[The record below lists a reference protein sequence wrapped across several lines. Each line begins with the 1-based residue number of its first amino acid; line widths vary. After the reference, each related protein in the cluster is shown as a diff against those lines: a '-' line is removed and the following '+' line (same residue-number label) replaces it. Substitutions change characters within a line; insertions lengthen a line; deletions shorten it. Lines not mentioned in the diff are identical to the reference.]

1 MKLTK
6 FEHSCLI
13 LEVADERLIIDPGVF
28 TMPLGE
34 FGEVVAVVVTHEHG
48 DHWTPEQL
56 ERIIE
61 RNPDVVIY
69 GPAGVVAAAGEIAV
83 TAVADGD
90 VIEAGAFTLKFF
102 GEKHAVIH
110 DSIPVIDNV
119 GVLVNDELY
128 YGGDALVVPPVPVK
142 TLAAPVGAP
151 WLKIGEA
158 MDYVVAVN
166 PKRAFPVHE
175 MVLSVAGKGMG
186 NDRLSW
192 ATHQGGGEYFVL
204 EPGETLD
211 L

>member
-6 FEHSCLI
+6 FEHACLI

-28 TMPLGE
+28 TMPLGD
-34 FGEVVAVVVTHEHG
+34 FGEVVAIVVTHEHG
-48 DHWTPEQL
+48 DHWTTEQL

-69 GPAGVVAAAGEIAV
+69 GPAGVAAAAGELPV
-83 TAVADGD
+83 TVVKDGD
-90 VIEAGAFTLKFF
+90 EIEVGAFTLKFF

-110 DSIPVIDNV
+110 ESIPVIDNV
-119 GVLVNDELY
+119 GVLVNDELF
-128 YGGDALVVPPVPVK
+128 YGGDALVVPPVEVA

-151 WLKIGEA
+151 WLKIGDA
-158 MDYVVAVN
+158 MDYVVAVK

-186 NDRLSW
+186 NDRLTW
-192 ATHQGGGEYFVL
+192 AVEQGGGSYFVL
-204 EPGETLD
+204 EPGESLD

>member
-6 FEHSCLI
+6 FEHACLI
-13 LEVADERLIIDPGVF
+13 LEVANERLIIDPGVF
-28 TMPLGE
+28 TMPLGDL
-34 FGEVVAVVVTHEHG
+34 GEVVAVVVTHEHG

-56 ERIIE
+56 QRIIE

-69 GPAGVVAAAGEIAV
+69 GPAGVAAAAGEIAV
-83 TAVADGD
+83 TAVKDGD
-90 VIEAGAFTLKFF
+90 VIEVGAFTLKFF

-110 DSIPVIDNV
+110 ESIPVIDNV
-119 GVLVNDELY
+119 GVLVNDELF
-128 YGGDALVVPPVPVK
+128 YGGDALVVPPVSVS

-151 WLKIGEA
+151 WLKIGDA

-175 MVLSVAGKGMG
+175 MVLSTAGKGMG
-186 NDRLSW
+186 NDRLTW
-192 ATHQGGGEYFVL
+192 ASEQGGGSYFVL
-204 EPGETLD
+204 EPGESID

>member
-34 FGEVVAVVVTHEHG
+34 FGDVVAVVVTHEHG

-61 RNPDVVIY
+61 RNPEVVIY
-69 GPAGVVAAAGEIAV
+69 GPAGVVAAAGDIAV
-83 TAVADGD
+83 TAVKDGD
-90 VIEAGAFTLKFF
+90 VIEVGAFTLKFF

-110 DSIPVIDNV
+110 SSIPVIDNV
-119 GVLVNDELY
+119 GVLVNDELF
-128 YGGDALVVPPVPVK
+128 YGGDALLAPPVAVK

-151 WLKIGEA
+151 WLKIGDA

-175 MVLSVAGKGMG
+175 MVLSVAGKGLG

-192 ATHQGGGEYFVL
+192 ATQQGGGEYFVL

>member
-13 LEVADERLIIDPGVF
+13 LEVADERLIIDPGTF

-34 FGEVVAVVVTHEHG
+34 FGDVVAVVVTHEHG
-48 DHWTPEQL
+48 DHWTPDQL
-56 ERIIE
+56 ERILD
-61 RNPDVVIY
+61 RNPGAVIY
-69 GPAGVVAAAGEIAV
+69 APAGVAAAAGELPV
-83 TAVADGD
+83 TVVKDGD
-90 VIEAGAFTLKFF
+90 VIEAGPFTLKFF

-110 DSIPVIDNV
+110 SSIPVIDNV

-128 YGGDALVVPPVPVK
+128 YAGDSFVVPPVAVK
-142 TLAAPVGAP
+142 TLAVPAGAP
-151 WLKIGEA
+151 WMKISEA
-158 MDYVVAVN
+158 MDYVVEIA

-175 MVLSVAGKGMG
+175 MVLSVFGKGLS

-192 ATHQGGGEYFVL
+192 ATQQGGGEYFVL
-204 EPGETLD
+204 EPSETLD

>member
-28 TMPLGE
+28 TMPLGD
-34 FGEVVAVVVTHEHG
+34 FGDVVAVVITHEHG
-48 DHWTPEQL
+48 DHWTPDQL

-61 RNPDVVIY
+61 RNPDVVVY
-69 GPAGVVAAAGEIAV
+69 GPAGVAAAAGELPV
-83 TAVADGD
+83 TVVKDGD

-102 GEKHAVIH
+102 GAKHAVIH
-110 DSIPVIDNV
+110 SSIDGIDNV
-119 GVLVNDELY
+119 GVLVNDELF
-128 YGGDALVVPPVPVK
+128 YGGDALDVPPVPVK
-142 TLAAPVGAP
+142 TLAVPSGAP

-158 MDYVVAVN
+158 MDYVIAVN
-166 PKRAFPVHE
+166 PKRAFSVHE
-175 MVLSVAGKGMG
+175 MVLSVAGKGLS

-192 ATHQGGGEYFVL
+192 ATQQGGGEYFVL
-204 EPGETLD
+204 EPSETLD

>member
-6 FEHSCLI
+6 FEHACLI

-48 DHWTPEQL
+48 DHWTREQL
-56 ERIIE
+56 QRIIE

-83 TAVADGD
+83 TPVKDGD
-90 VIEAGAFTLKFF
+90 VVEVGAFTLKFF

-119 GVLVNDELY
+119 GVLVNDELF
-128 YGGDALVVPPVPVK
+128 YGGDALVVPPVEVT

-151 WLKIGEA
+151 WLKIGDA

-175 MVLSVAGKGMG
+175 MVLSVAGKNMG
-186 NDRLSW
+186 NDRLTW
-192 ATHQGGGEYFVL
+192 ASEQGGGSYFVL
-204 EPGETLD
+204 EPGESLD

>member
-6 FEHSCLI
+6 FEHACLI

-56 ERIIE
+56 GRIIE

-69 GPAGVVAAAGEIAV
+69 GPAGVAAAAGEIAV
-83 TAVADGD
+83 TAVKDGD
-90 VIEAGAFTLKFF
+90 VIEVGAFTLRFF
-102 GEKHAVIH
+102 GERHAVIH
-110 DSIPVIDNV
+110 ESIPVIDNV
-119 GVLVNDELY
+119 GVLVNDELF
-128 YGGDALVVPPVPVK
+128 YGGDALVVPPVAVN

-175 MVLSVAGKGMG
+175 MVLSAAGKGMG
-186 NDRLSW
+186 NDRLTW
-192 ATHQGGGEYFVL
+192 ASEQGGGSYFVL
-204 EPGETLD
+204 EPGESLD

>member
-6 FEHSCLI
+6 FEHACLI
-13 LEVADERLIIDPGVF
+13 LEVANERLIIDPGVF
-28 TMPLGE
+28 TMPLGDL
-34 FGEVVAVVVTHEHG
+34 GEVVAVVVTHEHG

-56 ERIIE
+56 QRIIE

-83 TAVADGD
+83 TAVKDGD
-90 VIEAGAFTLKFF
+90 VIEVGAFTLRFF

-110 DSIPVIDNV
+110 ESIPVIDNV
-119 GVLVNDELY
+119 GVLVNDELF
-128 YGGDALVVPPVPVK
+128 YGGDALVVPPVAVN

-151 WLKIGEA
+151 WLKIGDA

-175 MVLSVAGKGMG
+175 MVLSTAGKGMG
-186 NDRLSW
+186 NDRLTW
-192 ATHQGGGEYFVL
+192 ASEQGGGSYFVL
-204 EPGETLD
+204 EPGESID

>member
-6 FEHSCLI
+6 FEHACLI

-61 RNPDVVIY
+61 RNPDVKIY
-69 GPAGVVAAAGEIAV
+69 GPAGVVAAAAGVPVIAV
-83 TAVADGD
+83 KQGD
-90 VIEAGAFTLKFF
+90 EIEVGAFNLKFF

-110 DSIPVIDNV
+110 SSIAVIDNV
-119 GVLVNDELY
+119 GVLVNDELF
-128 YGGDALVVPPVPVK
+128 YGGDALVAPPVEVG
-142 TLAAPVGAP
+142 TLAAPAGAP
-151 WLKIGEA
+151 WLKIGDA
-158 MDYVVAVN
+158 MDYVMAVK

-175 MVLSVAGKGMG
+175 MVLSAAGKGMA
-186 NDRLSW
+186 NDRLTW
-192 ATHQGGGEYFVL
+192 ASEQGGGSYFVL
-204 EPGETLD
+204 EPGESID